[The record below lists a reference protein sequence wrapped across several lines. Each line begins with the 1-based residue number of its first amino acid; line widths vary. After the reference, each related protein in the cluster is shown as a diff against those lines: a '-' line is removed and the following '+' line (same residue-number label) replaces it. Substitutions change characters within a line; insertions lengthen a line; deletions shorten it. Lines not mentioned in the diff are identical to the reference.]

1 MNTVKNIQEAR
12 QPDVLELADETVEEV
27 PVNIG
32 HNSTGG
38 ERERAPVEYLCCSVS
53 SGCVSN
59 VWHLF
64 THTLAL

>member
-12 QPDVLELADETVEEV
+12 EPDVLELADETVEEV

-38 ERERAPVEYLCCSVS
+38 ERES
-53 SGCVSN
+53 SS
-59 VWHLF
+59 
-64 THTLAL
+64 